1 VDFGRSNIFNPNR
14 TKGRRGQET
23 LNVCFVTPEYFP
35 ISGGTGA
42 YVYYLSHSLQK
53 LGHNVHVVARDQQD
67 SERTVNGIQVH
78 YVKGVGNAL
87 TRYWRFARSASIRIK
102 ELNKQNR
109 IDIIHANLPLVPNF
123 AIPKNSAKAIVCA
136 VHSTWKGE
144 AIVTKRDNP
153 KELNPNEKSMI
164 RFNFVLRSYEKKLM
178 KRSDALIAVS
188 KYTVNELTELYGI
201 DKNKIHVIY
210 NGVDIERFKPRP
222 NTAEIRREFGLEE
235 DKKIVLFVGRLYHRK
250 GIDTMLRSVPPI
262 LKEFSNVKF
271 VISGT
276 GFKQKE
282 ESLRNLA
289 KELDIEDHV
298 TFLGYV
304 PDEKLPLLYSAS
316 DIFVLPAIYE
326 NFPFAILEAQATG
339 LPVISTN
346 VGGIPEF
353 LVDNQNGFVIEPRDP
368 TQLTQRLL
376 TLLQDAKLAKEMG
389 DRGRKL
395 IEEKFDWRLITSQV
409 IDLYHKLL
417 ETA

>member
-1 VDFGRSNIFNPNR
+1 M
-14 TKGRRGQET
+14 
-23 LNVCFVTPEYFP
+23 NVCFVTPEYFP

-42 YVYYLSHSLQK
+42 YVYYLSQSLQK
-53 LGHNVHVVARDQQD
+53 LGHNVHVVARDKQD

-78 YVKGVGNAL
+78 YISGVGNAL
-87 TRYWRFARSASIRIK
+87 TRYWKFARSASKKIE
-102 ELNKQNR
+102 ELNKQNK
-109 IDIIHANLPLVPNF
+109 IDIIHANLPLVPSF
-123 AIPKNSAKAIVCA
+123 AIPDDSANAIVCA

-153 KELNPNEKSMI
+153 KELNPNEKAML

-201 DKNKIHVIY
+201 NEKKIYVIY
-210 NGVDIERFKPRP
+210 NGVDVEKFKPRP
-222 NTAEIRREFGLEE
+222 NIAELRREFRLEE
-235 DKKIVLFVGRLYHRK
+235 NKKVVLFVGRLYHRK
-250 GIDTMLRSVPPI
+250 GLEILLRSIPPI
-262 LKEFSNVKF
+262 LKEFSNVHF
-271 VISGT
+271 AISGT

-282 ESLRNLA
+282 QSLRDLT
-289 KELDIEDHV
+289 KELKIEEYV

-326 NFPFAILEAQATG
+326 NFPFAILEAQSTG

-353 LVDNQNGFVIEPRDP
+353 LVDGENGFVIDP
-368 TQLTQRLL
+368 GDESQLILRLL
-376 TLLQDAKLAKEMG
+376 TLLQDPKCAKKMG
-389 DRGRKL
+389 DHGRRL
-395 IEEKFDWRLITSQV
+395 IEKKLDWRLITNQV
-409 IDLYHKLL
+409 IDLYHNLL
-417 ETA
+417 EKA

>member
-1 VDFGRSNIFNPNR
+1 VDTRRSNIFNPHRNNR
-14 TKGRRGQET
+14 RRGRKN

-53 LGHNVHVVARDQQD
+53 LGHNVHVVARDKQD
-67 SERTVNGIQVH
+67 SEKTVNGIHVH
-78 YVKGVGNAL
+78 YIKGIGNAL
-87 TRYWRFARSASIRIK
+87 TRYWRFARSASKKIK
-102 ELNKQNR
+102 ELNKQNTF
-109 IDIIHANLPLVPNF
+109 DIIHSNLPLVPSF
-123 AIPKNSAKAIVCA
+123 AIPNDSAKAIVCA

-153 KELNPNEKSMI
+153 KELNPNEKAML
-164 RFNFVLRSYEKKLM
+164 RFNVVLRSYEKKLM
-178 KRSDALIAVS
+178 NRSDALIAVS
-188 KYTVNELTELYGI
+188 KYTVDELTELYGI
-201 DKNKIHVIY
+201 KEEKIHVIY
-210 NGVDIERFKPRP
+210 NGVDVDKFKPRP
-222 NTAEIRREFGLEE
+222 NRAELRQEFGLEE

-250 GIDTMLRSVPPI
+250 GLEILLHSIPPV

-271 VISGT
+271 VISGK

-289 KELDIEDHV
+289 KELDIEDKV

-304 PDEKLPLLYSAS
+304 PDEKLPRLYSAS

-326 NFPFAILEAQATG
+326 NFPFAILEAQSTG
-339 LPVISTN
+339 LPVISTR

-353 LVDNQNGFVIEPRDP
+353 LVDNENGFVIDP
-368 TQLTQRLL
+368 GDSTQLTQKVL
-376 TLLQDAKLAKEMG
+376 TLLQNPKLAKEMG

-395 IEEKFDWRLITSQV
+395 IEEKFDWRLITGQV

-417 ETA
+417 EKA

>member
-1 VDFGRSNIFNPNR
+1 MDSGRNNIFNPNC
-14 TKGRRGQET
+14 TKGRRGQIK

-42 YVYYLSHSLQK
+42 YVYYLSHNLQK

-67 SERTVNGIQVH
+67 SEKTINGIQVH

-87 TRYWRFARSASIRIK
+87 TRYWRFARSASKRIRK
-102 ELNKQNR
+102 LNKQNGF
-109 IDIIHANLPLVPNF
+109 DIIHSNLPLVPSF
-123 AIPKNSAKAIVCA
+123 AIPIDSATSIVCA

-153 KELNPNEKSMI
+153 KELNPNEKSML

-188 KYTVNELTELYGI
+188 KYTVKELVELYGI
-201 DKNKIHVIY
+201 NKKKIHVIY
-210 NGVDIERFKPRP
+210 NGVDIERFKPRS
-222 NTAEIRREFGLEE
+222 NKIKLRREFGLDPKE
-235 DKKIVLFVGRLYHRK
+235 KVVLFVGRLYHRK
-250 GIDTMLRSVPPI
+250 GLETLLRSVPPV

-282 ESLRNLA
+282 ENLRNLA
-289 KELDIEDHV
+289 KELDIENHV
-298 TFLGYV
+298 MFLGYV
-304 PDEKLPLLYSAS
+304 LDDKLPLLYSAS

-353 LVDNQNGFVIEPRDP
+353 LVDNKNGFVIEPRDP
-368 TQLTQRLL
+368 MKLTQKLL
-376 TLLQDAKLAKEMG
+376 TLLQDPKLAKEMG
-389 DRGRKL
+389 DHGRKL
-395 IEEKFDWRLITSQV
+395 IEEQFDWHLITSQV

-417 ETA
+417 EDA

>member
-1 VDFGRSNIFNPNR
+1 
-14 TKGRRGQET
+14 

-53 LGHNVHVVARDQQD
+53 LGHKVHVVARDKQD
-67 SERTVNGIQVH
+67 SERKINGIQVH
-78 YVKGVGNAL
+78 YIKGVGNAL
-87 TRYWRFARSASIRIK
+87 TRYWRFARSASKKIE
-102 ELNKQNR
+102 ELNRQDGL
-109 IDIIHANLPLVPNF
+109 DIIHSNLPLVPSF
-123 AIPKNSAKAIVCA
+123 AIPDKSAKAIVCA

-153 KELNPNEKSMI
+153 KELNPNEKAML
-164 RFNFVLRSYEKKLM
+164 RFNFVLRKYEKNLM

-188 KYTVNELTELYGI
+188 KYTVNELTDLYGI
-201 DKNKIHVIY
+201 KKEKIHVIY
-210 NGVDIERFKPRP
+210 NGVDVEKFKPRP
-222 NTAEIRREFGLEE
+222 NKAELRREFGLEE

-250 GIDTMLRSVPPI
+250 GLETLLRSIPPV

-271 VISGT
+271 AISGK
-276 GFKQKE
+276 GFKKKE
-282 ESLRNLA
+282 ENLRNLA
-289 KELDIEDHV
+289 KELDIEDYV
-298 TFLGYV
+298 KFLGYV

-326 NFPFAILEAQATG
+326 NFPFAILEAQSTG

-353 LVDNQNGFVIEPRDP
+353 LVDNENGFVIEPRDP
-368 TQLTQRLL
+368 EQLTQKVL
-376 TLLQDAKLAKEMG
+376 TLLQDPKLAKEMG
-389 DRGRKL
+389 DLGRKL
-395 IEEKFDWRLITSQV
+395 IEEKLDWRLITAQV

-417 ETA
+417 K

>member
-1 VDFGRSNIFNPNR
+1 M
-14 TKGRRGQET
+14 
-23 LNVCFVTPEYFP
+23 NVCFVTPEYFP

-53 LGHNVHVVARDQQD
+53 LGHNVHVVARDKQD

-78 YVKGVGNAL
+78 YITGVGNAL
-87 TRYWRFARSASIRIK
+87 TRYWKFARSASNKIK

-109 IDIIHANLPLVPNF
+109 IDIIHANLPLVPSF
-123 AIPKNSAKAIVCA
+123 AIPDDSAKAIVCA

-144 AIVTKRDNP
+144 ALVTKRDNP
-153 KELNPNEKSMI
+153 KELNPNEKAML

-201 DKNKIHVIY
+201 NEKKIHVIY
-210 NGVDIERFKPRP
+210 NGVDVEKFKPRP
-222 NTAEIRREFGLEE
+222 NRAELRREFGLEE
-235 DKKIVLFVGRLYHRK
+235 DKKFVLFVGRLYHRK
-250 GIDTMLRSVPPI
+250 GLEI
-262 LKEFSNVKF
+262 LLHSIPAVLKQVSKVKF
-271 VISGT
+271 VISGK

-289 KELDIEDHV
+289 KELNIEDHV

-304 PDEKLPLLYSAS
+304 PDEKLPHLYSAS

-326 NFPFAILEAQATG
+326 NFPFAILEAQSTG
-339 LPVISTN
+339 LPVIATK

-353 LVDNQNGFVIEPRDP
+353 LVNNENGFVIDP
-368 TQLTQRLL
+368 GDSTQLTQRLL
-376 TLLQDAKLAKEMG
+376 TLLQDPKLAKKMG
-389 DRGRKL
+389 DHGRRL
-395 IEEKFDWRLITSQV
+395 IEEKLDWRIITGQV